1 MRLKLLI
8 LLFLSSFFVVSAQT
22 ATTAKIVD
30 YLVGGGS
37 FSVELRGC
45 IKNNDANFNVIC
57 DFIFTN
63 KSANDFNFNSY
74 VSDLFRAYDSVG
86 TTIAIERAIK
96 GNGGWDSA
104 FRYTFAAQ
112 LPTRVRIGFK
122 LPAEDTV
129 VTLLDLRGDKV
140 IRFAQIP
147 IAVQ

>member
-1 MRLKLLI
+1 MRLKVLI
-8 LLFLSSFFVVSAQT
+8 SLFISSFLVVYAQT
-22 ATTAKIVD
+22 ATTSKIVD
-30 YLVGGGS
+30 YSISGGS
-37 FSVELRGC
+37 FSVELKGC
-45 IKNNDANFNVIC
+45 SKNNDANFNVIC
-57 DFIFTN
+57 DFVFIN
-63 KSANDFNFNSY
+63 KSANDFNFNYY
-74 VSDLFRAYDSVG
+74 VSDLFRAYDSAG
-86 TTIAIERAIK
+86 TTIGIDRGIK

-122 LPAEDTV
+122 LPTEDTV